1 MPITPEQF
9 QDRMKRAGPRMLKNI
24 KREFVKIGLRMETQ
38 AKVNAT
44 TYPRVVTG
52 RLRSSINSKVTTSE
66 GSPQIILRAGGTH
79 KIAEFAGT
87 QVNYARAIEFG
98 TDRIKP
104 RLFMGRAVKTM
115 IKRIDPEISKAMR
128 LSLEGSSGF

>member
-9 QDRMKRAGPRMLKNI
+9 QDRMKKAGPRMLKNI
-24 KREFVKIGLRMETQ
+24 KREFVKIGMRMETQ
-38 AKVNAT
+38 AKLNAT

-66 GSPQIILRAGGTH
+66 GSPQIILRAGGTN
-79 KIAEFAGT
+79 